1 MEIKMETASLHNG
14 EMEYARFGVGKK
26 FFIIIPGLSIKN
38 ILKSAAIVAE
48 SSKIFAEEYTVYLF
62 DRRKM
67 ISPGYSLKEMAD
79 DIAEAMKN
87 LGISN
92 ADIFGFSQ
100 GGMIAQDLAIR
111 YPNLVH
117 KMILGSTSSR
127 PEPLQL
133 KVIGEWMRLA
143 KAGDS
148 SGLVN
153 RFIDD
158 AFSKKFVE
166 RYRRAL
172 LALYRKI
179 STEELARFFICAKA
193 CNEVNTYDEL
203 EKIQCP
209 VLVIRAGQDGV
220 LSLEASLKIANKLKS
235 LKKSCEFYV
244 YEDGGHAA
252 PDEIPDYKERMLRFF
267 QQESI

>member
-48 SSKIFAEEYTVYLF
+48 SYKIFAEEYTVYLF

-111 YPNLVH
+111 YPN
-117 KMILGSTSSR
+117 
-127 PEPLQL
+127 
-133 KVIGEWMRLA
+133 
-143 KAGDS
+143 
-148 SGLVN
+148 
-153 RFIDD
+153 
-158 AFSKKFVE
+158 
-166 RYRRAL
+166 
-172 LALYRKI
+172 
-179 STEELARFFICAKA
+179 
-193 CNEVNTYDEL
+193 
-203 EKIQCP
+203 
-209 VLVIRAGQDGV
+209 
-220 LSLEASLKIANKLKS
+220 
-235 LKKSCEFYV
+235 
-244 YEDGGHAA
+244 
-252 PDEIPDYKERMLRFF
+252 
-267 QQESI
+267 